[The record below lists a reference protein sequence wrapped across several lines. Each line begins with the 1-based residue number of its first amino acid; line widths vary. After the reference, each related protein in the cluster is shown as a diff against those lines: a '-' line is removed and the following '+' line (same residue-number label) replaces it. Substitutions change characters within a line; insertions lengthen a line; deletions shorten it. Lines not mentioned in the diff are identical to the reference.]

1 MQIKQLDV
9 VEQHGIL
16 LFRTGDKGK
25 DSNVYVFR
33 LREFE
38 NSTISRSAEIPNDRE
53 DEQECE
59 DNGDEDDVDDD
70 ADESEENDCDNFTRA
85 TTKFKPL
92 IRRTRVRVRP
102 LAVRGRAHI
111 KERRL
116 ARTRGCHLYTVT
128 MPGGSHLRMVCT
140 EEKEKKNFKFSKVLK
155 LSSGKLDS
163 FVLLYTFIYI
173 YIFFFRLISIYNF
186 NRT

>member
-1 MQIKQLDV
+1 MGGGQRKPKLNYETQEPFNAFSVSDSLSHRLIFDESVQIKQLDV

-38 NSTISRSAEIPNDRE
+38 NSTTSRSAEIPNDRE
-53 DEQECE
+53 DDQECE
-59 DNGDEDDVDDD
+59 DNGDEDDADDD
-70 ADESEENDCDNFTRA
+70 GDESEENDCDNFTRA

-116 ARTRGCHLYTVT
+116 PRTRGCHLYTVT
-128 MPGGSHLRMVCT
+128 MPGGSHLRMVRT
-140 EEKEKKNFKFSKVLK
+140 EKEKRKKEREKE
-155 LSSGKLDS
+155 
-163 FVLLYTFIYI
+163 
-173 YIFFFRLISIYNF
+173 
-186 NRT
+186 

>member
-38 NSTISRSAEIPNDRE
+38 NSTTTSRSAEIPNDRE
-53 DEQECE
+53 DDQECE
-59 DNGDEDDVDDD
+59 DNNGDEEDADDD
-70 ADESEENDCDNFTRA
+70 GDESEENDCENSTRA
-85 TTKFKPL
+85 ATKFKPL

-116 ARTRGCHLYTVT
+116 PRTRGCHLYSVT

-140 EEKEKKNFKFSKVLK
+140 EKEKRKKE
-155 LSSGKLDS
+155 
-163 FVLLYTFIYI
+163 
-173 YIFFFRLISIYNF
+173 RE
-186 NRT
+186 RERE

>member
-25 DSNVYVFR
+25 ESNVYVFR

-38 NSTISRSAEIPNDRE
+38 NNTTNRSAEVLNEVLNRE
-53 DEQECE
+53 DDQEYE
-59 DNGDEDDVDDD
+59 DNADDDDVDDE
-70 ADESEENDCDNFTRA
+70 ADESEENDYDNFTRA
-85 TTKFKPL
+85 TTKFKPV
-92 IRRTRVRVRP
+92 IRRTHVRVRP

-116 ARTRGCHLYTVT
+116 PRTRGCHLYTIT
-128 MPGGSHLRMVCT
+128 MPGGSHLRMVCM
-140 EEKEKKNFKFSKVLK
+140 
-155 LSSGKLDS
+155 
-163 FVLLYTFIYI
+163 YI
-173 YIFFFRLISIYNF
+173 
-186 NRT
+186 